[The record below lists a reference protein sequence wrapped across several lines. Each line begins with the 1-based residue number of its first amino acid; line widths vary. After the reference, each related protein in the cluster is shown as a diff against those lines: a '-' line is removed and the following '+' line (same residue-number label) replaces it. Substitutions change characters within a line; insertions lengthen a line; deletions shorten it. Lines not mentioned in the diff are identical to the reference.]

1 MSHMGF
7 LKGMAAGLILGAAA
21 TMLADPVSDRQR
33 HKMMKKTEG
42 VFKSIGGMIDS
53 AVGIFS

>member
-7 LKGMAAGLILGAAA
+7 FKGMAAGMIIGAAA
-21 TMLADPVSDRQR
+21 TMLVDPISDRQR
-33 HKMMKKTEG
+33 HRLMKKTEG
-42 VFKSIGGMIDS
+42 VFRSIGGMIDT

>member
-7 LKGMAAGLILGAAA
+7 LRGMATGLILGAAA
-21 TMLADPVSDRQR
+21 TMLVDPVSDRQR